1 MRHILQKIR
10 RGLKETKGPDDWIVK
25 PNRAKTYTQKLG
37 SRSRE
42 EGGIPWEIIRIGPK
56 GTKVPDW
63 DVYRI
68 VDTFIMLI
76 ISGANSDD
84 A

>member
-1 MRHILQKIR
+1 MNSKTKSRQNLYSKVWVKIEGR
-10 RGLKETKGPDDWIVK
+10 
-25 PNRAKTYTQKLG
+25 
-37 SRSRE
+37 
-42 EGGIPWEIIRIGPK
+42 GGIPWEIIRIGPK